1 MEWIKSIA
9 SGIISPIAGVFVKDK
24 ELQIVKSS
32 TRLEIAKAEAK
43 RDVARINADA
53 KKFEQGT
60 ALDIKK
66 VKVSATV
73 DQQLLSMRRNSYLDE
88 IVILLILL
96 PAVLVFVPSCQ
107 PYIKIGF
114 AILQTLPDFYQALLV
129 LVVVMTVGGVGLIR
143 DLLGKFNRKV

>member
-1 MEWIKSIA
+1 MKWIKSIA
-9 SGIISPIAGVFVKDK
+9 SGIVSPIANIFVKDK
-24 ELQIVKSS
+24 ELQIVKST
-32 TRLEIAKAEAK
+32 TRLKIVKAEAK

-66 VKVSATV
+66 VEVSSTV

-96 PAVLVFVPSCQ
+96 PAVLVFVPACQ

-114 AILQTLPDFYQALLV
+114 TILQALPDFYQALLV

-143 DLLGKFNRKV
+143 DLLGKFKT